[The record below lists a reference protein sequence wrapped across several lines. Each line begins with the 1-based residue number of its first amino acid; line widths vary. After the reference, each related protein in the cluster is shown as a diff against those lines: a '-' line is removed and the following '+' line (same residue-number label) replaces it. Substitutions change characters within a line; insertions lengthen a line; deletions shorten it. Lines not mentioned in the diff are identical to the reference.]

1 MFPLNTGSV
10 MDSDLC
16 LHSLT
21 SRKTSDNCKKIQITV
36 KVWWQVSLEGQAAG
50 KIVMQFSK
58 TFSNG
63 IKTEEERLKGHA
75 QWPIF
80 VNRSNRCSSKVAGL
94 GLEKTSQPIWKTQF
108 IIFTGLFFT
117 QKIWRILTAFF
128 PKIAELLKMFKKFK
142 RQERDNNYISF
153 QKVNCTRSW
162 ALLFETLRKTIF
174 LFCTKVIKSR
184 PKRLIVAERF
194 LTFILSV
201 AEFNEML

>member
-1 MFPLNTGSV
+1 MIFEWAHKHPRMQEYRKLCSHIYSEWISDFTSFQDDGKASVRYGGQGVVNVVTHEFLNFLFPLNTGSV

-128 PKIAELLKMFKKFK
+128 Q
-142 RQERDNNYISF
+142 R
-153 QKVNCTRSW
+153 
-162 ALLFETLRKTIF
+162 
-174 LFCTKVIKSR
+174 
-184 PKRLIVAERF
+184 
-194 LTFILSV
+194 
-201 AEFNEML
+201 

>member
-1 MFPLNTGSV
+1 
-10 MDSDLC
+10 
-16 LHSLT
+16 
-21 SRKTSDNCKKIQITV
+21 
-36 KVWWQVSLEGQAAG
+36 
-50 KIVMQFSK
+50 MQFSK

-108 IIFTGLFFT
+108 IIFTGLFFFHT
-117 QKIWRILTAFF
+117 KNLTDFDRIF

>member
-1 MFPLNTGSV
+1 MSVCVHACNHKRNSWCTIWCKEAKKSLLFWKLKRNWPRYSKRYIKRTAGIASKQRKNSEFLVPLEYWISHGFWPLFAFSHVTQ
-10 MDSDLC
+10 DFRQLQ
-16 LHSLT
+16 
-21 SRKTSDNCKKIQITV
+21 KKIQITV

-128 PKIAELLKMFKKFK
+128 Q
-142 RQERDNNYISF
+142 R
-153 QKVNCTRSW
+153 
-162 ALLFETLRKTIF
+162 
-174 LFCTKVIKSR
+174 
-184 PKRLIVAERF
+184 
-194 LTFILSV
+194 
-201 AEFNEML
+201 